1 MRSWCSQMSG
11 AYIGA
16 HITAHIALYC
26 NTDSRHQ
33 GMTTYKKIILK
44 VFFTSS
50 TKHFLCQSLHSIN
63 YYDPWLVFSQ
73 KFQNNCLSNFPTGRY
88 VHRIIVNIT
97 MRKFIQKQ
105 WESEYGNF
113 KIKLFCIT
121 RSPVSYTFDI
131 FSFAKS

>member
-1 MRSWCSQMSG
+1 MRALFYRWITHILTWCAMAVQ
-11 AYIGA
+11 Y
-16 HITAHIALYC
+16 LLK
-26 NTDSRHQ
+26 SRHQ
-33 GMTTYKKIILK
+33 AMTTYLKKSLKSFFIIHWAFCLPGRP
-44 VFFTSS
+44 FNQ
-50 TKHFLCQSLHSIN
+50 LLWSIA
-63 YYDPWLVFSQ
+63 VFSQ
-73 KFQNNCLSNFPTGRY
+73 KFPNNCLSNFPTGRY

-131 FSFAKS
+131 FSFVKS